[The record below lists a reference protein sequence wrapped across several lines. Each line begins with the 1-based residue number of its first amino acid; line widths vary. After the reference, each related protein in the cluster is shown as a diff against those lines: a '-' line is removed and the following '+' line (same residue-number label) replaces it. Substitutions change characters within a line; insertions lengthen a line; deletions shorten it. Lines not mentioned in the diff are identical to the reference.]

1 MDNITKV
8 LLAITTI
15 GLVATIVVNG
25 AQSAQVVGS
34 VGTAFSNS
42 LTAAEKG

>member
-1 MDNITKV
+1 MDITKV
-8 LLAITTI
+8 LLAIVAV

-25 AQSAQVVGS
+25 QNTAKVVQTGFT
-34 VGTAFSNS
+34 GFSNS